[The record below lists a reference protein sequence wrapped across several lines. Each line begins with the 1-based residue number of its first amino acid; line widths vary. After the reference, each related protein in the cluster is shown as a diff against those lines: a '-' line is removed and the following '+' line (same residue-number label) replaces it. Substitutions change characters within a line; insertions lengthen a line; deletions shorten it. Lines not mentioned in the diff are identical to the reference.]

1 MENIVFIAG
10 INALGEGLSSNG
22 GAVFG
27 LLKDWN
33 EREETLDD
41 ILDMVENI
49 VVDVISEAEIFVMG
63 SNSLPGVES
72 TGEVSMRLLDV
83 QNHSDEELAEL
94 ADKIELAASE
104 REEWEEITK
113 KFSVSKPYVDVRIDE
128 DKAKFLGVNLD
139 DVYSALRVNLS
150 GDEVNDFTGFGHV
163 YKVVLQADS
172 SYRDSLVTLTKT
184 TGASQISRYNCVR
197 CVNFEGN
204 VGEGFS
210 TEQAL
215 DAMEE
220 VVEEIAPNTF
230 QIEWSRQ
237 SRQEKLAQNSVLF
250 SLVARRLLHPAR

>member
-1 MENIVFIAG
+1 M
-10 INALGEGLSSNG
+10 
-22 GAVFG
+22 VFG

-41 ILDMVENI
+41 ILDMVEN
-49 VVDVISEAEIFVMG
+49 VATYVIPEAEVFVMG

-83 QNHSDEELAEL
+83 QNHSDEELDEL
-94 ADKIELAASE
+94 TNKIELAASE

-113 KFSVSKPYVDVRIDE
+113 NFSVSKPYVDVRIDE

-150 GDEVNDFTGFGHV
+150 DDEVNDFTGFGHV

-172 SYRDSLVTLTKT
+172 SYRDSFDAARFLFVRNENGELVPLDSLVTLTKT
-184 TGASQISRYNCVR
+184 TGVSQISRYNCVH

-230 QIEWSRQ
+230 QIEWSGQ

-250 SLVARRLLHPAR
+250 SLVARRLPPPAR